1 MLRIT
6 KSAVQVTA
14 TEAHKDNVRPGV
26 EALALKRVE
35 YFVYLIHGMEERN
48 GEFYELNQTANYTN

>member
-1 MLRIT
+1 MLRIA

-14 TEAHKDNVRPGV
+14 AEAHKNRRRPGV
-26 EALALKRVE
+26 EALALKGVE

-48 GEFYELNQTANYTN
+48 GEFYELN